1 VSFLGQDDGYNA
13 LSTVRANAE
22 TKAADAQRRPR
33 HHLESPRW
41 PSGATM
47 LRVLGL
53 AVVVVV
59 LVGWI
64 LAALNA

>member
-22 TKAADAQRRPR
+22 TKAADAQRQPR
-33 HHLESPRW
+33 RHIESPRW
-41 PSGATM
+41 PSGATL
-47 LRVLGL
+47 LRVFGL
-53 AVVVVV
+53 AVVVIV

-64 LAALNA
+64 LTALNA